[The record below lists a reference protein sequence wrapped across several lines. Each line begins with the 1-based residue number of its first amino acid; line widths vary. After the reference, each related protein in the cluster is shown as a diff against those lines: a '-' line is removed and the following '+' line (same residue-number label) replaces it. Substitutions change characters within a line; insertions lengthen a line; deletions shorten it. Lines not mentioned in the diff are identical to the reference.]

1 LPGAEATILN
11 LLVAGGGTGGHVF
24 PALAI
29 AREWMSRGADRSVV
43 FAGTARGL
51 ETKLVPAAGLPLEL
65 IRSAGWK
72 GLGGLTLARNLSLLP
87 LGLWDSAAILRRH
100 KFAAAFGVG
109 GYAAGPLML
118 AAIWRNLPTVILEPN
133 AEPGFTNRVLA
144 AMVTRVATAYA
155 EPAERLG
162 RKAVLTGCPVRAE
175 FFRAQPVQP
184 AAPFRLLVTG
194 GSQGARAINRAVV
207 GALDLLAARWQQ
219 LSIVHQTG
227 PRDYNDVRAAYE
239 GRDLDAEVV
248 PFIGDMAERFA
259 QAHLIVSRAGAIT
272 SSEIAA
278 AGRAAIF
285 IPFGAAADSHQL
297 RNAQEFERAGAARLI
312 PESALSPEH
321 LAQTILFLLD
331 RPQQL
336 VDMGARARAMA
347 RPDAA
352 RDVVDVIEHAAR
364 LGGNT

>member
-1 LPGAEATILN
+1 
-11 LLVAGGGTGGHVF
+11 
-24 PALAI
+24 
-29 AREWMSRGADRSVV
+29 
-43 FAGTARGL
+43 
-51 ETKLVPAAGLPLEL
+51 
-65 IRSAGWK
+65 
-72 GLGGLTLARNLSLLP
+72 
-87 LGLWDSAAILRRH
+87 
-100 KFAAAFGVG
+100 
-109 GYAAGPLML
+109 
-118 AAIWRNLPTVILEPN
+118 
-133 AEPGFTNRVLA
+133 
-144 AMVTRVATAYA
+144 MVTRVATAYA

-162 RKAVLTGCPVRAE
+162 RKAVFTGCPVRAE
-175 FFRAQPVQP
+175 FFRVQPAQP
-184 AAPFRLLVTG
+184 AAPFRVLITG

-207 GALDLLAARWQQ
+207 GALDLLAARSQQ

-227 PRDYNDVRAAYE
+227 PHDYNDVRAAYE

-312 PESALSPEH
+312 PESALSPER
-321 LAQTILFLLD
+321 LAQTIFSLLD
-331 RPQQL
+331 HPQQL
-336 VDMGARARAMA
+336 VGMGARARAMA

-352 RDVVDVIEHAAR
+352 RDIVDVIEQAAR
-364 LGGNT
+364 LGGNA

>member
-1 LPGAEATILN
+1 VN

-29 AREWMSRGADRSVV
+29 AREWMARGADRGIV

-51 ETKLVPAAGLPLEL
+51 ENTLVPAAGLPLEL

-72 GLGGLTLARNLSLLP
+72 GLGGMTLARNLSLLP

-100 KFAAAFGVG
+100 NFVAAFGIG
-109 GYAAGPLML
+109 GYAAGPVML
-118 AAIWRNLPTVILEPN
+118 AAIWKDLPTVILEPN

-184 AAPFRLLVTG
+184 AAPFRLLITG
-194 GSQGARAINRAVV
+194 GSQGARAVNRAVV
-207 GALDLLAARWQQ
+207 GALDLLAARRTQ

-227 PRDYNDVRAAYE
+227 PRDYNDVRAAYA
-239 GRDLDAEVV
+239 GRELDAEVV
-248 PFIGDMAERFA
+248 PFIGEMAERFA
-259 QAHLIVSRAGAIT
+259 QAHLIVSRSGAIT

-285 IPFGAAADSHQL
+285 IPFGAATDSHQM
-297 RNAQEFERAGAARLI
+297 RNASEFERAGAARVI
-312 PESALSPEH
+312 AEPDLSPER
-321 LAQTILFLLD
+321 LAQTIFSLLD
-331 RPQQL
+331 QPSRL
-336 VDMGARARAMA
+336 VEMGARARSMA
-347 RPDAA
+347 RPFAA
-352 RDVVDVIEHAAR
+352 RDIVDVIEQAVR
-364 LGGNT
+364 R

>member
-1 LPGAEATILN
+1 MSGAEAANVN

-29 AREWMSRGADRSVV
+29 AREWMSRGAERTVI

-51 ETKLVPAAGLPLEL
+51 ETKLVPDAGLPLEL

-72 GLGGLTLARNLSLLP
+72 GLGGMTLARNLSLLP

-100 KFAAAFGVG
+100 NFAAAFGVG
-109 GYAAGPLML
+109 GDPAGPVML
-118 AAIWRNLPTVILEPN
+118 AAIWKDLPTVILEPN
-133 AEPGFTNRVLA
+133 AEPGFTNRILA

-155 EPAERLG
+155 EPAERIG

-175 FFRAQPVQP
+175 FFRAQPVAP
-184 AAPFRLLVTG
+184 AAPFRLLITG
-194 GSQGARAINRAVV
+194 GSQGARAVNRAVT
-207 GALDLLAARWQQ
+207 GALDLFVARAKQI
-219 LSIVHQTG
+219 SIVHQTG
-227 PRDYNDVRAAYE
+227 PRDYNEVRAAYE
-239 GRDLDAEVV
+239 GRDLRAEVA

-312 PESALSPEH
+312 AESELSPGH
-321 LAQTILFLLD
+321 LAQTIFSLLD

-336 VDMGARARAMA
+336 VDMGARARGMA
-347 RPDAA
+347 RPNAA
-352 RDVVDVIEHAAR
+352 RDVVNLIEQAAER
-364 LGGNT
+364 GGRA